1 MIDIIHRRNHCRSG
15 RTGII
20 KEEEMKLGFR
30 TVPVALGAALLF
42 VAPAHARNYDCSKA
56 GNANKAVCKGA
67 AAAVPATPAPAAAP
81 ETKAATAT
89 TTRHYDCS
97 KAGNANKAMC
107 KGATAAPAASPAPMP
122 GAPSRS
128 SVPMA
133 PAATRASVTH
143 SSAPATTSAAGPNGA
158 TAMCNDGSYSH
169 SAHRS
174 GTCSG
179 HKGVKSWY

>member
-1 MIDIIHRRNHCRSG
+1 
-15 RTGII
+15 
-20 KEEEMKLGFR
+20 MKLGFR
-30 TVPVALGAALLF
+30 MLPVALGAALLF
-42 VAPAHARNYDCSKA
+42 VAPSHARNYDCSKA

-67 AAAVPATPAPAAAP
+67 AAAGPATPAPAAAP
-81 ETKAATAT
+81 VTKAATAT
-89 TTRHYDCS
+89 TARHYDCS

-107 KGATAAPAASPAPMP
+107 KGATAAPTASPAP
-122 GAPSRS
+122 SRP

-143 SSAPATTSAAGPNGA
+143 SSAPATTNAAGPNGA